1 MQPFSSSFKFNNKLN
16 SFPGKCGVKREITM
30 NKKAAVIKGD
40 GVGPELV
47 NNMLRVVQAVGT
59 DVEFITCDAG
69 TEYREKHGGN
79 SLIPDETWDVLSSTD
94 AGFKGPTTTPG
105 GPGSPKSVAVSIRQ
119 KFNLYANVRPIRSFP
134 NTQKPLG
141 NVDFVCVREATEGLY
156 FGKEVALTDDVF
168 IAIRKITRQ
177 ACRNVARYAFE
188 EAVRRGWKSVV
199 AIHKSNILK
208 LTCGT
213 FLEEA
218 KKVSQ
223 NYAVE
228 LEEYHIDNMAQQLI
242 KNPQIFNQK
251 ILLSTNLFMDILS
264 EECSALVGSIGLI
277 YSANIGDNYA
287 MFEPAHGSAPKYA
300 GLDKVN
306 PVATVLAGA
315 WLLDYLGE
323 KENSRAIFE
332 ATEKV
337 ISEGKNVTYDLG
349 GHAKSSQ
356 MVDAIISKIA

>member
-1 MQPFSSSFKFNNKLN
+1 MS
-16 SFPGKCGVKREITM
+16 
-30 NKKAAVIKGD
+30 KKAAVIKGD

-47 NNMLRVVQAVGT
+47 DNMLRVMEAAGT
-59 DVEFITCDAG
+59 NVEFIMCEAG
-69 TEYREKHGGN
+69 AEWWQQHGGD
-79 SLIPDETWDVLSSTD
+79 SLIPEETWDILGSTD

-119 KFNLYANVRPIRSFP
+119 KFNLYANVRPIKSFP

-141 NVDFVCVREATEGLY
+141 DVDFVCVREGTEGFY
-156 FGKEVALTDDVF
+156 FAKEIRLTDDVL
-168 IAIRKITRQ
+168 ISIRKITRP

-188 EAVRRGWKSVV
+188 EAVRRGWNGVV

-208 LTCGT
+208 ETDGT
-213 FLEEA
+213 FLEEV
-218 KKVSQ
+218 KKAGE
-223 NYAVE
+223 NYPVE
-228 LEEYHIDNMAQQLI
+228 VEEYHIDNIAQQLI
-242 KNPQIFNQK
+242 KNPQIFNRK
-251 ILLSTNLFMDILS
+251 VLLSTNLFMDILS

-287 MFEPAHGSAPKYA
+287 LFEPAHGSAPKYA

-323 KENSRAIFE
+323 HENSKAIFD
-332 ATEKV
+332 ATENV
-337 ISEGKNVTYDLG
+337 IAEGKYLTYDLG
-349 GHAKSSQ
+349 GNARSSE

>member
-1 MQPFSSSFKFNNKLN
+1 MS
-16 SFPGKCGVKREITM
+16 
-30 NKKAAVIKGD
+30 KKAAVIKGD

-47 NNMLRVVQAVGT
+47 NNMLRVMEAVGT
-59 DVEFITCDAG
+59 SVEFIMCEAG
-69 TEYREKHGGN
+69 AQWWEQHGGD
-79 SLIPDETWDVLSSTD
+79 SLVPPETWDILANTD

-119 KFNLYANVRPIRSFP
+119 KFNLYANVRPIKSFP

-141 NVDFVCVREATEGLY
+141 DVDFVCVREGTEGFY
-156 FGKEVALTDDVF
+156 FAKEIELTDDVY
-168 IAIRKITRQ
+168 ISIRKITRT
-177 ACRNVARYAFE
+177 ACRNVARYAFD
-188 EAVRRGWKSVV
+188 EAVRRGWKAVV

-208 LTCGT
+208 QTDGT
-213 FLEEA
+213 FLEEVR
-218 KKVSQ
+218 KIGE
-223 NYAVE
+223 NYSGIEV
-228 LEEYHIDNMAQQLI
+228 EEYHIDNIAQQLI

-251 ILLSTNLFMDILS
+251 VLLSTNLFMDILS

-277 YSANIGDNYA
+277 YSANIGDKYA

-300 GLDKVN
+300 GQDKVN

-323 KENSRAIFE
+323 HENSKAIFE

-337 ISEGKNVTYDLG
+337 IAEGKYVTYDLG
-349 GHAKSSQ
+349 GNAKASR
-356 MVDAIISKIA
+356 MVDAIISRMA

>member
-1 MQPFSSSFKFNNKLN
+1 MS
-16 SFPGKCGVKREITM
+16 
-30 NKKAAVIKGD
+30 KKAAVIKGD

-47 NNMLRVVQAVGT
+47 NSMLRVVEAVGT
-59 DVEFITCDAG
+59 NVEFIMCEAG
-69 TEYREKHGGN
+69 VQWWETHGGD
-79 SLIPDETWDVLSSTD
+79 SLIPEETWDVLSSTD
-94 AGFKGPTTTPG
+94 AAFKGPTTTPG
-105 GPGSPKSVAVSIRQ
+105 GAGSPKSVAVSIRQ
-119 KFNLYANVRPIRSFP
+119 RFDLYANVRPIKSFP

-141 NVDFVCVREATEGLY
+141 DVDFVCVREGTEGLY
-156 FGKEVALTDDVF
+156 FGKEVQLTDDVF
-168 IAIRKITRQ
+168 IAIRKITRP
-177 ACRNVARYAFE
+177 ACQKVARFAFE

-213 FLEEA
+213 FLEEVR
-218 KKVSQ
+218 KVSED
-223 NYAVE
+223 YPVE
-228 LEEYHIDNMAQQLI
+228 LEEYHIDNAAQQLI

-277 YSANIGDNYA
+277 YSANIGDAYA

-300 GLDKVN
+300 GQDKVN

-315 WLLDYLGE
+315 WLLEHLGE
-323 KENSRAIFE
+323 KENSKAIFE

-337 ISEGKNVTYDLG
+337 ISDGKYVTYDLG
-349 GHAKSSQ
+349 GSARSSK
-356 MVDAIISKIA
+356 MVDAIIRKLG

>member
-1 MQPFSSSFKFNNKLN
+1 MKGQIIMS
-16 SFPGKCGVKREITM
+16 
-30 NKKAAVIKGD
+30 KKAAVIKGD

-47 NNMLRVVQAVGT
+47 NSMLRVVEAAGT
-59 DVEFITCDAG
+59 KVEFITCEAG
-69 TEYREKHGGN
+69 EQWWEENGGD
-79 SLIPDETWDVLSSTD
+79 SLIPQETWDIMEKTD

-105 GPGSPKSVAVSIRQ
+105 GAGSPKSVAVSIRQ
-119 KFNLYANVRPIRSFP
+119 KFNLYANVRPIKSFP

-141 NVDFVCVREATEGLY
+141 DVDFVCVREGTEGLY
-156 FGKEVALTDDVF
+156 FGKEVQLTDDVF
-168 IAIRKITRQ
+168 IAIRKITRP

-188 EAVRRGWKSVV
+188 EAARRDWKAVV

-208 LTCGT
+208 QSDGT
-213 FLEEA
+213 FLEEV
-218 KKVSQ
+218 KKVKED
-223 NYAVE
+223 YTE
-228 LEEYHIDNMAQQLI
+228 IEMEEYHIDNIAQQLI
-242 KNPQIFNQK
+242 KNPQIFNRK

-277 YSANIGDNYA
+277 YSANIGDDYA

-323 KENSRAIFE
+323 KENSKAIFD
-332 ATEKV
+332 AAEKV
-337 ISEGKNVTYDLG
+337 ISEGKKLTYDLG
-349 GHAKSSQ
+349 GSARSSE
-356 MVDAIISKIA
+356 MVDEIIRKIA

>member
-1 MQPFSSSFKFNNKLN
+1 MS
-16 SFPGKCGVKREITM
+16 
-30 NKKAAVIKGD
+30 KKAAVIKGD

-47 NNMLRVVQAVGT
+47 DNVLRVMEAIGT
-59 DVEFITCDAG
+59 DVEFIVCEAG
-69 TEYREKHGGN
+69 AKFWEEHGGD
-79 SLIPDETWDVLSSTD
+79 SLIPDETWEILGSTD
-94 AGFKGPTTTPG
+94 AAFKGPTTTPG
-105 GPGSPKSVAVSIRQ
+105 GAGSPKSVAVSIRQ
-119 KFNLYANVRPIRSFP
+119 KFNLYANVRPIKSFP

-141 NVDFVCVREATEGLY
+141 DVDFVCVREGTEGLY
-156 FGKEVALTDDVF
+156 FGREVQLTDDVF
-168 IAIRKITRQ
+168 IAIRKITRP
-177 ACRNVARYAFE
+177 ACRKVARYAFE

-208 LTCGT
+208 MTCGA
-213 FLEEA
+213 FLEEV
-218 KKVSQ
+218 KKVSE
-223 NYAVE
+223 NYPIE
-228 LEEYHIDNMAQQLI
+228 LEEYHIDNIAQQLI

-300 GLDKVN
+300 GQDKVN

-323 KENSRAIFE
+323 HENSKVIFE

-337 ISEGKNVTYDLG
+337 ISEGKYVTYDLG
-349 GHAKSSQ
+349 GSAGLSE
-356 MVDAIISKIA
+356 MVDAIIRKLR